1 MIFGPIRD
9 ACTQTY
15 DVKRQMEIGLMFGG
29 GIAYEISPSF
39 DLRVGYHGDVLKVPT
54 LGNTQFGTNRWYTI
68 SIPTVGLAYH
78 F

>member
-1 MIFGPIRD
+1 
-9 ACTQTY
+9 
-15 DVKRQMEIGLMFGG
+15 MFGG